1 MKKRK
6 DKTGLKVGDKLLVSG
21 EYSEVVYTD
30 EYGGVDIRMFG
41 VKHNDPLSYYGDNWF
56 KIKTIVTE

>member
-6 DKTGLKVGDKLLVSG
+6 DKTGLKVGDKLLVRG
-21 EYSEVVYTD
+21 TYAEVVYTN
-30 EYGGVDIRMFG
+30 EFGGVDVNVYG
-41 VKHNDPLSYYGDNWF
+41 QKDNDPLSYYGDNWV